1 MNKLPAVAR
10 GDIPA
15 DLVIKN
21 AKIANVFTN
30 EYELGDVAVF
40 RGKVAG
46 IGENYSGR
54 ITYDAGGRVLIP
66 SLIDGHIHIEDT
78 MLTPQNF
85 AIEAAKHGTG
95 TVFADPHEIANA
107 LGMSGLEFMFKASQ
121 NLPVDIFY
129 GAPSC
134 VPASELESPFDEL
147 DMLSVKEMFSRH
159 LAHHLGEMMNFPA
172 VISGD
177 SEVWSKILTADSYG
191 VPLTG
196 HAPGVSGKALNAY
209 LSSGISSDHE
219 CTDIN
224 EAREKLRRGMWLML
238 REGSTFRDLRKLLQL
253 IKENPLNASRVMA
266 VSDDITARYLTDTGH
281 MDEKMRIM
289 LQVSK
294 SEKWLDPFTALRLVT
309 LNPAEYFGLKDRGAI
324 APGKLADFALLDS
337 DILDESFSVSE
348 VWKAGKLVMRYKDT
362 FTMYDVEHTAPVL
375 AVKTTRIPSTEDL
388 RIKASGS
395 NIRVIGINEGTAIT
409 TTLTMPPKIS
419 DGYVVPDTDRDIAK
433 IVVLDRHHN
442 SGRYAVGFVK
452 GLGIKQ
458 GAIGSSI
465 AHDAHNYV
473 VAGMDDQ
480 SIASALKALAEM
492 GGGVVCTFGGEV
504 KASFALPIG
513 GLMSYLDAESVC
525 TELQKVEDAAQE
537 LGVRVGHPFMVMSF
551 LCLSVIPELR
561 ITDLGY
567 VDISDGGLK
576 NLFVE

>member
-1 MNKLPAVAR
+1 MIKLAAVAR

-21 AKIANVFTN
+21 AKIANVFTG
-30 EYELGDVAVF
+30 EYEASDVAVF
-40 RGKVAG
+40 RGKIAG

-54 ITYDAGGRVLIP
+54 ITYDAQGRVLIP

-85 AIEAAKHGTG
+85 ALEAAKHGTG

-107 LGMSGLEFMFKASQ
+107 LGMPGLEYMFKASQ

-134 VPASELESPFDEL
+134 VPASELETPFDEL
-147 DMLSVKEMFSRH
+147 DALSVKEMFSRG
-159 LAHHLGEMMNFPA
+159 LVQHLGEMMNFPA
-172 VISGD
+172 VINGD
-177 SEVWSKILTADSYG
+177 PEVWSKILTADSFG

-196 HAPGVSGKALNAY
+196 HAPGASGKSLNAY

-253 IKENPLNASRVMA
+253 IKENPLNAARVMA

-289 LQVSK
+289 LA
-294 SEKWLDPFTALRLVT
+294 ETWLNPFTALRLIT

-324 APGKLADFALLDS
+324 APGRLADFALLDS
-337 DILDESFSVSE
+337 GILDEHFTVSE
-348 VWKAGKLVMRYKDT
+348 VWKAGKLVVRDNDT
-362 FTMYDVEHTAPVL
+362 FSIHDNDTPAPIL
-375 AVKTTRIPSTEDL
+375 SVKTTRIPSPEDL
-388 RIKASGS
+388 RVKAEGS
-395 NIRVIGINEGTAIT
+395 IIRVIGINEGTAIT
-409 TTLTMPPKIS
+409 STLTMSPKIS
-419 DGYVVPDTDRDIAK
+419 DGCVVPDAERGIAK

-442 SGRYAVGFVK
+442 SGRYSVGFVK
-452 GLGIKQ
+452 GLGIQ
-458 GAIGSSI
+458 RGAVGSSI

-473 VAGMDDQ
+473 VIGMDDE
-480 SIASALKALAEM
+480 SIHTALCALAEM
-492 GGGVVCTFGGEV
+492 GGGVVCTDGGTV
-504 KASFALPIG
+504 KAEFALPVG
-513 GLMSYLDAESVC
+513 GLMSCLDAESVC
-525 TELQKVEDAAQE
+525 AELQKVEHAALR
-537 LGVRVGHPFMVMSF
+537 LGVSAGHPFMVMSF

-567 VDISDGGLK
+567 VDILRGGVQK
-576 NLFVE
+576 LFIE

>member
-1 MNKLPAVAR
+1 MIKLAAVAR

-21 AKIANVFTN
+21 AKIANVFTG
-30 EYELGDVAVF
+30 EYEASDVAVF
-40 RGKVAG
+40 RGKIAG

-54 ITYDAGGRVLIP
+54 ITYDAEGRVLIP

-85 AIEAAKHGTG
+85 ALEAAKHGTG

-107 LGMSGLEFMFKASQ
+107 LGMPGLEYMFKASQ

-134 VPASELESPFDEL
+134 VPASELETPFDEL
-147 DMLSVKEMFSRH
+147 DALSVKEMFSRG
-159 LAHHLGEMMNFPA
+159 LVQHLGEMMNFPA
-172 VISGD
+172 VINGD
-177 SEVWSKILTADSYG
+177 PEVWSKILTADSYG

-196 HAPGVSGKALNAY
+196 HAPGASGKSLNAY

-266 VSDDITARYLTDTGH
+266 VSDDITALYLAKTGH

-289 LQVSK
+289 LA
-294 SEKWLDPFTALRLVT
+294 ETWLNPFTALRLVT

-324 APGKLADFALLDS
+324 APGRLADFALMDS
-337 DILDESFSVSE
+337 DILDEHFTVSE
-348 VWKAGKLVMRYKDT
+348 VWKAGKLVVRDNDT
-362 FTMYDVEHTAPVL
+362 FTIHDNDTPAPIL
-375 AVKTTRIPSTEDL
+375 AVKTTRIPEPEDL
-388 RIKASGS
+388 RVKPEGAI
-395 NIRVIGINEGTAIT
+395 IRVIGINEGTAIT
-409 TTLTMPPKIS
+409 STLTMPPKIT
-419 DGYVVPDTDRDIAK
+419 DGCVVPDAERDIAK

-452 GLGIKQ
+452 GLGLQ
-458 GAIGSSI
+458 RGAVGSSI
-465 AHDAHNYV
+465 AHDAHNDV
-473 VAGMDDQ
+473 VIGTDDQ
-480 SIASALKALAEM
+480 SIHTALCALAQM
-492 GGGVVCTFGGEV
+492 GGGVVCTLGGEI
-504 KASFALPIG
+504 KADFALPVG
-513 GLMSYLDAESVC
+513 GLMSYLDAKSVC
-525 TELQKVEDAAQE
+525 AGLQKAEDAAQE
-537 LGVRVGHPFMVMSF
+537 LGVRVEHPFMVMSF

-567 VDISDGGLK
+567 VDISRGGLQ

>member
-1 MNKLPAVAR
+1 MIKLAAVAR

-21 AKIANVFTN
+21 AKIANVFTG
-30 EYELGDVAVF
+30 EYEASDVAVF
-40 RGKVAG
+40 RGKIAG

-54 ITYDAGGRVLIP
+54 ITYDAQGRVLIP

-85 AIEAAKHGTG
+85 ALEAAKHGTG

-107 LGMSGLEFMFKASQ
+107 LGMPGLEYMFKASQ

-134 VPASELESPFDEL
+134 VPASELETPFDEL
-147 DMLSVKEMFSRH
+147 DALSVKEMFSRG
-159 LAHHLGEMMNFPA
+159 LVQHLGEMMNFPA
-172 VISGD
+172 VINGD
-177 SEVWSKILTADSYG
+177 PEVWSKILTADSYG

-196 HAPGVSGKALNAY
+196 HAPGASGKSLNAY

-253 IKENPLNASRVMA
+253 VKENPLNASRLMA
-266 VSDDITARYLTDTGH
+266 VSDDITALYLAKSGH
-281 MDEKMRIM
+281 MDAKMRIM
-289 LQVSK
+289 LA
-294 SEKWLDPFTALRLVT
+294 EKWLDPFTALRLVT

-324 APGKLADFALLDS
+324 APGRLADFALLDS
-337 DILDESFSVSE
+337 DILDEHFTVSE
-348 VWKAGKLVMRYKDT
+348 VWKAGKLVVRDNDT
-362 FTMYDVEHTAPVL
+362 FSIHDNDTPAPIL
-375 AVKTTRIPSTEDL
+375 SVKTTRIPSPEDL
-388 RIKASGS
+388 RVKAQGS
-395 NIRVIGINEGTAIT
+395 TLRVIGINEGTAIT
-409 TTLTMPPKIS
+409 STLTMSPKIS
-419 DGYVVPDTDRDIAK
+419 DGCVVSDAERDIAK

-442 SGRYAVGFVK
+442 SGRYAAGFVK
-452 GLGIKQ
+452 GMGIQ
-458 GAIGSSI
+458 RGAVGSSI

-473 VAGMDDQ
+473 VVGMDDE
-480 SIASALKALAEM
+480 SIHTALCTLAEM
-492 GGGVVCTFGGEV
+492 GGGVVCTDGGAV
-504 KASFALPIG
+504 KAEFALPVG
-513 GLMSYLDAESVC
+513 GLMSCLDAESVC
-525 TELQKVEDAAQE
+525 AELQKVEHTAQS
-537 LGVRVGHPFMVMSF
+537 LGVSAGHPFMVMSF

-567 VDISDGGLK
+567 VDISRGGLQK
-576 NLFVE
+576 LFVE

>member
-1 MNKLPAVAR
+1 MIKLAAVAR

-21 AKIANVFTN
+21 AKIANVFTG
-30 EYELGDVAVF
+30 EYEASDVAVF
-40 RGKVAG
+40 RGKIAG

-54 ITYDAGGRVLIP
+54 ITYDAQGRVLIP

-85 AIEAAKHGTG
+85 ALEAAKHGTG

-107 LGMSGLEFMFKASQ
+107 LGMPGLEYMFKASQ

-134 VPASELESPFDEL
+134 VPASELETPFDEL
-147 DMLSVKEMFSRH
+147 DALSVKEMFSRG
-159 LAHHLGEMMNFPA
+159 LVQHLGEMMNFPA
-172 VISGD
+172 VINGD
-177 SEVWSKILTADSYG
+177 PEVWSKILTADSFG

-196 HAPGVSGKALNAY
+196 HAPGASGKSLNAY

-253 IKENPLNASRVMA
+253 IKENPLNAARVMA

-289 LQVSK
+289 LA
-294 SEKWLDPFTALRLVT
+294 ETWLNPFTALRLIT

-324 APGKLADFALLDS
+324 APGRLADFALLDS
-337 DILDESFSVSE
+337 GILDEHFTVSE
-348 VWKAGKLVMRYKDT
+348 VWKAGKLVVRDNDT
-362 FTMYDVEHTAPVL
+362 FSIHDNDTPAPIL
-375 AVKTTRIPSTEDL
+375 SVKTTRIPSPEDL
-388 RIKASGS
+388 RVKASGS
-395 NIRVIGINEGTAIT
+395 IIRVIGINEGTAIT
-409 TTLTMPPKIS
+409 STLTMSPKIS
-419 DGYVVPDTDRDIAK
+419 DGCVVPDAERGIAK

-442 SGRYAVGFVK
+442 SGRYSVGFVK
-452 GLGIKQ
+452 GMGIQ
-458 GAIGSSI
+458 RGAVGSSI

-473 VAGMDDQ
+473 VIGMDDE
-480 SIASALKALAEM
+480 SIHTALCALAEM
-492 GGGVVCTFGGEV
+492 GGGVVCTDGGTV
-504 KASFALPIG
+504 KAEFALPVG
-513 GLMSYLDAESVC
+513 GLMSCLDAESVC
-525 TELQKVEDAAQE
+525 AELQKVEHAALR
-537 LGVRVGHPFMVMSF
+537 LGVSAGHPFMVMSF

-567 VDISDGGLK
+567 VDILRGGVQK
-576 NLFVE
+576 LFIE

>member
-1 MNKLPAVAR
+1 MIKLAAVAR

-21 AKIANVFTN
+21 AKIANVFTG
-30 EYELGDVAVF
+30 EYEAADVAVF
-40 RGKVAG
+40 RGKIAG

-54 ITYDAGGRVLIP
+54 ITYDAQGRVLIP

-85 AIEAAKHGTG
+85 ALEAAKHGTG

-107 LGMSGLEFMFKASQ
+107 LGMPGLEYMFKASQ

-134 VPASELESPFDEL
+134 VPASELETPFDEL
-147 DMLSVKEMFSRH
+147 DALSVKEMFSRG
-159 LAHHLGEMMNFPA
+159 LVQHLGEMMNFPA
-172 VISGD
+172 VINGD
-177 SEVWSKILTADSYG
+177 PEVWSKILTADSFG

-196 HAPGVSGKALNAY
+196 HAPGASGKSLNAY
-209 LSSGISSDHE
+209 MSSGISSDHE

-253 IKENPLNASRVMA
+253 IKENPLNAARVMA

-289 LQVSK
+289 LA
-294 SEKWLDPFTALRLVT
+294 ETWLNPFTALRLIT

-324 APGKLADFALLDS
+324 APGRLADFALLDS
-337 DILDESFSVSE
+337 GILDEHFTVSE
-348 VWKAGKLVMRYKDT
+348 VWKAGKLVVRDNDT
-362 FTMYDVEHTAPVL
+362 FSIHDNDTPAPIL
-375 AVKTTRIPSTEDL
+375 SVKTTRIPSPEDL
-388 RIKASGS
+388 RVKASGS
-395 NIRVIGINEGTAIT
+395 IIRVIGINEGTAIT
-409 TTLTMPPKIS
+409 STLTMSPKIS
-419 DGYVVPDTDRDIAK
+419 DGCVVPDAERGIAK

-452 GLGIKQ
+452 GLGIQ
-458 GAIGSSI
+458 RGAVGSSI

-473 VAGMDDQ
+473 VIGMDDE
-480 SIASALKALAEM
+480 SIHTALCALAEM
-492 GGGVVCTFGGEV
+492 GGGVVCTDGGTV
-504 KASFALPIG
+504 KAEFALPVG
-513 GLMSYLDAESVC
+513 GLMSCLDAESVC
-525 TELQKVEDAAQE
+525 AELQKVEHAALR
-537 LGVRVGHPFMVMSF
+537 LGVSAGHPFMVMSF

-567 VDISDGGLK
+567 VDILRGGVQK
-576 NLFVE
+576 LFIE

>member
-1 MNKLPAVAR
+1 MIKLAAAAR

-21 AKIANVFTN
+21 AKIANVFTG
-30 EYELGDVAVF
+30 EYEASDVAVF
-40 RGKVAG
+40 RGKIAG

-54 ITYDAGGRVLIP
+54 ITYDAQGRVLIP

-85 AIEAAKHGTG
+85 ALEAAKHGTG

-107 LGMSGLEFMFKASQ
+107 LGMPGLEYMFKASQ

-134 VPASELESPFDEL
+134 VPASELETPFDEL
-147 DMLSVKEMFSRH
+147 DALSVKEMFSRG
-159 LAHHLGEMMNFPA
+159 LVQHLGEMMNFPA
-172 VISGD
+172 VINGD
-177 SEVWSKILTADSYG
+177 PEVWSKILTADSFG

-196 HAPGVSGKALNAY
+196 HAPGASGKSLNAY
-209 LSSGISSDHE
+209 MSSGISSDHE

-253 IKENPLNASRVMA
+253 IHENPLNASRVMA
-266 VSDDITARYLTDTGH
+266 VSDDITALYLAKSGH
-281 MDEKMRIM
+281 MDAKMRIM
-289 LQVSK
+289 LA
-294 SEKWLDPFTALRLVT
+294 EKWLDPFTALRLIT

-324 APGKLADFALLDS
+324 APGRLADFALLDS
-337 DILDESFSVSE
+337 DILDEHFTVSE
-348 VWKAGKLVMRYKDT
+348 VWKAGKLVVRDNDT
-362 FTMYDVEHTAPVL
+362 FTIHDNDTPAPIL
-375 AVKTTRIPSTEDL
+375 SVKTTRIPSPEDL
-388 RIKASGS
+388 RVKAQPS

-409 TTLTMPPKIS
+409 STLTMSPKIS
-419 DGYVVPDTDRDIAK
+419 DGCVVPDVERGIAK

-442 SGRYAVGFVK
+442 SGRYASGFVK
-452 GLGIKQ
+452 GMGIQ
-458 GAIGSSI
+458 RGAVGSSI

-473 VAGMDDQ
+473 VIGMDDE
-480 SIASALKALAEM
+480 SIHTALCALART
-492 GGGVVCTFGGEV
+492 GGGVVCTDGGTV
-504 KASFALPIG
+504 KAEFALPVG
-513 GLMSYLDAESVC
+513 GLMSCLDAESVC
-525 TELQKVEDAAQE
+525 AELQKVEHAAQS
-537 LGVRVGHPFMVMSF
+537 LGVSAGHPFMVMSF

-567 VDISDGGLK
+567 VDISRGGLQK
-576 NLFVE
+576 LFVE

>member
-1 MNKLPAVAR
+1 MIKLAAVAR

-21 AKIANVFTN
+21 AKIANVFTG
-30 EYELGDVAVF
+30 EYEASDVAVF
-40 RGKVAG
+40 RGKIAG

-54 ITYDAGGRVLIP
+54 ITYDAQGRVLIP

-85 AIEAAKHGTG
+85 ALEAAKHGTG

-107 LGMSGLEFMFKASQ
+107 LGMPGLEYMFKASQ

-134 VPASELESPFDEL
+134 VPASELETPFDEL
-147 DMLSVKEMFSRH
+147 DALSVKEMFSRG
-159 LAHHLGEMMNFPA
+159 LVQHLGEMMNFPA
-172 VISGD
+172 VINGD
-177 SEVWSKILTADSYG
+177 PEVWSKILTADSFG

-196 HAPGVSGKALNAY
+196 HAPGASGKSLNAY
-209 LSSGISSDHE
+209 MSSGISSDHE

-253 IKENPLNASRVMA
+253 IKENPLNAARVMA

-289 LQVSK
+289 LA
-294 SEKWLDPFTALRLVT
+294 ETWLNPFTALRLIT

-324 APGKLADFALLDS
+324 APGRLADFALLDS
-337 DILDESFSVSE
+337 GILDEHFTVSE
-348 VWKAGKLVMRYKDT
+348 VWKAGKLVVRDNDT
-362 FTMYDVEHTAPVL
+362 FSIHDNDTPAPIL
-375 AVKTTRIPSTEDL
+375 SVKTTRIPSPEDL
-388 RIKASGS
+388 RVKAEGS
-395 NIRVIGINEGTAIT
+395 IIRVIGINEGTAIT
-409 TTLTMPPKIS
+409 STLTMSPKIS
-419 DGYVVPDTDRDIAK
+419 DGCVVPDAERGIAK

-442 SGRYAVGFVK
+442 SGRYSVGFVK
-452 GLGIKQ
+452 GLGIQ
-458 GAIGSSI
+458 RGAVGSSI

-473 VAGMDDQ
+473 VIGMDDE
-480 SIASALKALAEM
+480 SIHTALCALAEM
-492 GGGVVCTFGGEV
+492 GGGVVCTDGGTV
-504 KASFALPIG
+504 KAEFALPVG

-525 TELQKVEDAAQE
+525 AELQKVEHAALR
-537 LGVRVGHPFMVMSF
+537 LGVSAGHPFMVMSF

-567 VDISDGGLK
+567 VDILRGGVQK
-576 NLFVE
+576 LFIE

>member
-1 MNKLPAVAR
+1 MIKLAAVAR
-10 GDIPA
+10 GDTPA

-21 AKIANVFTN
+21 AKIANVFTG
-30 EYELGDVAVF
+30 EYETADIAVF
-40 RGKVAG
+40 RGKIAG
-46 IGENYSGR
+46 IGENYTGR

-85 AIEAAKHGTG
+85 ALEAAKHGTG

-107 LGMSGLEFMFKASQ
+107 LGMPGLEYMFKASQ
-121 NLPVDIFY
+121 NLPVDVFY

-134 VPASELESPFDEL
+134 VPASELETPFDEL
-147 DMLSVKEMFSRH
+147 DALSVKEMFSRG
-159 LAHHLGEMMNFPA
+159 LAQHLGEMMNFPA

-177 SEVWSKILTADSYG
+177 PEVWSKILTADSYG

-196 HAPGVSGKALNAY
+196 HAPGVTGKALNAY
-209 LSSGISSDHE
+209 LSSGISADHE

-253 IKENPLNASRVMA
+253 IHENPLNAARCMA
-266 VSDDITARYLTDTGH
+266 VSDDITALYLAKTGH

-289 LQVSK
+289 LT
-294 SEKWLDPFTALRLVT
+294 EKWLDPFTALRLVT
-309 LNPAEYFGLKDRGAI
+309 LNPAEYFGLNDRGAI
-324 APGKLADFALLDS
+324 APGRIADFALLDS
-337 DILDESFSVSE
+337 DTLDEHFTVSE
-348 VWKAGKLVMRYKDT
+348 VWKNGRLVVRDNDT
-362 FTMYDVEHTAPVL
+362 FSIHDNDTPAPIL
-375 AVKTTRIPSTEDL
+375 AVKTTRIPSPEDL
-388 RIKASGS
+388 RVKAEGS

-409 TTLTMPPKIS
+409 STLTMSPKIS
-419 DGYVVPDTDRDIAK
+419 DGYVVPDAERDIAK
-433 IVVLDRHHN
+433 IAVLDRHHN

-452 GLGIKQ
+452 GLGIQQ
-458 GAIGSSI
+458 GAVGSSI

-473 VAGMDDQ
+473 VIGTDDQ
-480 SIASALKALAEM
+480 SIHTALKALADM
-492 GGGVVCTFGGEV
+492 GGGVVCTLGGEV
-504 KASFALPIG
+504 KAEFALPVG

-525 TELQKVEDAAQE
+525 SSLQAVENAAGD
-537 LGVRVGHPFMVMSF
+537 LGVSIAHPFMVMSF

-567 VDISDGGLK
+567 VDILRGGVQR
-576 NLFVE
+576 LFVK